1 MYTDFLPI
9 PTPDECKYL
18 ILKVI
23 EQAVRDYLS
32 LEKTNTPIEKLYYDT
47 ACEFLF
53 DDEYIVEFGGAN
65 KTLRDF
71 LEILDIEL
79 QWFRERVM
87 RLKSARHK
95 NISIQYLIDENKD
108 EKT

>member
-1 MYTDFLPI
+1 LLNDFLPI

-32 LEKTNTPIEKLYYDT
+32 LEKTNTPIEKLYYET

-53 DDEYIVEFGGAN
+53 DDDYIVEFGGAN

-71 LEILDIEL
+71 LDILDISL
-79 QWFRERVM
+79 DWFRERVM
-87 RLKSARHK
+87 RLKAARYR
-95 NISIQYLIDENKD
+95 NISIQYLIEEKKD